1 MRIIVILLCIGFTA
15 SALASDSLDHA
26 ISLYEQGELEDAQTA
41 LEALKNTEETAAE
54 AHYYLG
60 LILQSRGEFLDAAEQ
75 FEQAIERDDRQS
87 RYFQGLG
94 EAYGSA
100 TQDLS
105 FFKQM
110 RLAGKIREA
119 FETAV
124 ELDPDNVEARA
135 GLATY
140 YINAPGVAGGSD
152 EKALEQAEEIA
163 RRDPYRGHMVRA
175 AVFQSGNDD
184 EAAEREYRAA
194 IEASPDRA
202 NAYQALG
209 IFLTSKERFEEA
221 VEVYDSALAA
231 IPDAMGVRYQLGRT
245 ASISGQFLERGE
257 AAFIR
262 YLAYQPAP
270 DEPGLDWAHYR
281 LGLIHQ
287 HQGRTDD
294 ARTQFEQA
302 LQLNP
307 DHEEAGKALKK
318 LKRG

>member
-1 MRIIVILLCIGFTA
+1 MRTSALLFCIGFCA
-15 SALASDSLDHA
+15 SALASDSLNDA
-26 ISLYEQGELEDAQTA
+26 ISLYEQGAFDKAEQA
-41 LEALKNTEETAAE
+41 LEELKDADETAAE

-75 FEQAIERDDRQS
+75 FEKAIERDDGQS
-87 RYFQGLG
+87 RYYQGLG

-100 TQDLS
+100 TQELS

-110 RLAGKIREA
+110 RLAGKIRDA
-119 FETAV
+119 FERAV
-124 ELDPDNVEARA
+124 ELDPENIDARA

-140 YINAPGVAGGSD
+140 YINAPGVAGGSE

-163 RRDPYRGHMVRA
+163 RRDPYRGHMIRA
-175 AVFQSGNDD
+175 AVFQSRNDE
-184 EAAEREYRAA
+184 EAVEREYRAA
-194 IEASPDRA
+194 IEASPDQA
-202 NAYQALG
+202 SAYQALG
-209 IFLTSKERFEEA
+209 IFLTSKERFKEA
-221 VEVYDSALAA
+221 IEVYDRALEHV
-231 IPDAMGVRYQLGRT
+231 PDAMGVTYQLGRT

-262 YLAYQPAP
+262 YLEYQPTP

-287 HQGRTDD
+287 LQGRTED
-294 ARTQFEQA
+294 ARAQFEQA

-307 DHEEAGKALKK
+307 DHEEARKALKK
-318 LKRG
+318 L